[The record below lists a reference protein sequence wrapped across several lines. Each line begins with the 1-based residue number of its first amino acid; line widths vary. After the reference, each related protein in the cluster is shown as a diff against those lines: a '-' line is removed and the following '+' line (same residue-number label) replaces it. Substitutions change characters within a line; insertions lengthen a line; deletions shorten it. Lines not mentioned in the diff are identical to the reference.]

1 MVVVPRTSAEEHV
14 KAVAP
19 QLGFKKKTVQ
29 ASLFLYRGHTSP
41 VLSEENHF
49 SFVKVFSRLFGPFS
63 VSFHLNCWSRV
74 RRRRKEEGGGR
85 EERQVRLETQTACFF
100 FFTMLHRKLGAFLMF
115 FFFLSLALS
124 LSLSLLLF
132 MRTCSSFIR
141 CGYAITA
148 TGGGL
153 RWPRWVG

>member
-1 MVVVPRTSAEEHV
+1 MVVPRTSAEEHV
-14 KAVAP
+14 KAAAP

-74 RRRRKEEGGGR
+74 RRRRKEEGGKRR
-85 EERQVRLETQTACFF
+85 EAGEAGNPNSLF